1 MFRSR
6 GAALACPTGVLEMVR
21 CTACGFAWNRAFDPG
36 LLTYDADYENDQ
48 TLSPAYRRHL
58 DTVAD
63 IAEGMLGARRGVTVL
78 EVGLGQGQFL
88 AVLAA
93 RLGER
98 IERLIGFDPAFRPSS
113 PLPPRARVER
123 ELFSEATR
131 SNLGSAPDL
140 AVTRHVVEHVADPLA
155 FLRAIRASCAEGVP
169 IVVETPNLEWILRGA
184 VVHDLYYEHCSLFHP
199 HSLRRA
205 LAAAGFETET
215 VHETFGGQY
224 LVAAARAGAR
234 PAAALEPPPAID
246 NSHYRERKAA
256 SLAAVAAALERD
268 AAAGE
273 RAALWGGASKGVT
286 LALLLGG
293 KCPALELA
301 IDVNPARAGTF
312 MPVTGL
318 PVVPP
323 ETAREVGITKAYVMN
338 PLYFAEI
345 ERDCRAAGWPIELVA
360 IDRP

>member
-6 GAALACPTGVLEMVR
+6 AAAIACPTGVLNMVR
-21 CTACGFAWNRAFDPG
+21 CMACGFAWNSAFDPA

-58 DTVAD
+58 EGVAD
-63 IAEGMLGARRGVTVL
+63 VAESMLGGRGGITAL

-88 AVLAA
+88 AVLAG

-113 PLPPRARVER
+113 PLPPRAHVER
-123 ELFSEATR
+123 TLFSEATR
-131 SNLGSAPDL
+131 AKLEAAPDL
-140 AVTRHVVEHVADPLA
+140 VVTRHVIEHVADPVA
-155 FLRAIRASCAEGVP
+155 FLRSIRAACAEGVP

-184 VVHDLYYEHCSLFHP
+184 VVHDLYYEHCSLFDP
-199 HSLRRA
+199 DSLRRA
-205 LAAAGFETET
+205 LAAAGFVAEA

-224 LVAAARAGAR
+224 LIAAARAAASPVQEREAPSPVDNAR
-234 PAAALEPPPAID
+234 YP
-246 NSHYRERKAA
+246 ERKAA
-256 SLAAVAAALERD
+256 SLAAVTAALERD
-268 AAAGE
+268 KAAGE
-273 RAALWGGASKGVT
+273 RVALWGGASKGVT
-286 LALLLGG
+286 LALLLGERRD
-293 KCPALELA
+293 PVELA

-318 PVVPP
+318 PVVLP
-323 ETAREVGITKAYVMN
+323 EAAREAGITKAYVMN
-338 PLYFAEI
+338 PLYFGEI

-360 IDRP
+360 IDRL